1 MQLLIV
7 LLGALLGFLYGFNTD
22 GFIFSSMICM
32 FAGLTMIMPSLFKVE
47 LADAKLLW
55 HFRVVILKSLL
66 LNFVLLPTVA
76 VGIGLLTHDYGI
88 AAGLFLLSVLSGG
101 GMVMYWIKKSGG
113 DTSLGFLILFI
124 NLLLISLSFLML
136 HLFGL
141 YTESFFG
148 TFYSQDENNMSRY
161 ARIVV
166 ELLVVIPFIASRVV
180 MLVPPVQRF
189 IENYRP
195 YISNASM
202 FVILFYLFGLQST
215 QNLVEIYEFEPEL
228 IVVAVIAVI
237 VFYVL
242 DLLAAKLIFNLD
254 SPQERA
260 AFWHSATRYITLALV
275 LSTFSMKAFGVTML
289 LPIMFAYMIQIPFAI
304 IVDKKLVEKERASA

>member
-7 LLGALLGFLYGFNTD
+7 LLGALLGFIYGFNTD
-22 GFIFSSMICM
+22 GFIFSSNICL
-32 FAGLTMIMPSLFKVE
+32 FAGLTMIMPSLFKV
-47 LADAKLLW
+47 KLSDVKLVW
-55 HFRVVILKSLL
+55 HHRIVIVKSLF
-66 LNFVLLPTVA
+66 LNFVLLPIFA
-76 VGIGLLTHDYGI
+76 VIIGLITHDYGI

-124 NLLLISLSFLML
+124 NLLLVSLSFLML
-136 HLFGL
+136 HLFGIYTETFFSTL
-141 YTESFFG
+141 YTE
-148 TFYSQDENNMSRY
+148 DRNNMSSY
-161 ARIVV
+161 ARLVI
-166 ELLVVIPFIASRVV
+166 ELLIIIPFITSRVV
-180 MLVPPVQRF
+180 ILIKPLADF
-189 IENYRP
+189 IEKYRT

-215 QNLVEIYEFEPEL
+215 QNLTEIFEFEPEL
-228 IVVAVIAVI
+228 IAVALVAVI

-242 DLLAAKLIFNLD
+242 DLLTARFVFDLD

-275 LSTFSMKAFGVTML
+275 LSTFSMKAFGVSML

-304 IVDKKLVEKERASA
+304 MTDKKLVEKTKV

>member
-22 GFIFSSMICM
+22 GFIFSSQICM
-32 FAGLTMIMPSLFKVE
+32 FAGLTMIMPSLFKVK
-47 LADAKLLW
+47 LADVKLLW

-66 LNFVLLPTVA
+66 LNFVLLPAVA

-148 TFYSQDENNMSRY
+148 TFYSQDENNMSHY

-254 SPQERA
+254 SPPGACRLLAQCDPLHHA
-260 AFWHSATRYITLALV
+260 CTGTLDV
-275 LSTFSMKAFGVTML
+275 LHESFRRDDAVTDHVRVHD
-289 LPIMFAYMIQIPFAI
+289 PDP
-304 IVDKKLVEKERASA
+304 VCDHRG